1 VLWSDL
7 DNALAYTSR
16 VDTAAISGTAAGGIT
31 ALARAGDGLT
41 FTASTFGCA
50 VRVLQSRRCSG
61 RGIYQLPIDGLAEER
76 K

>member
-50 VRVLQSRRCSG
+50 IRVCKTAGAAAPRH
-61 RGIYQLPIDGLAEER
+61 YQLPIDGLAEER